1 MEIKYSFIYQNV
13 SPWLKRGSILK
24 ENFEKE
30 VSSKLSSPKI
40 KPANSRE

>member
-30 VSSKLSSPKI
+30 VSSKLSPKI